1 MVPTLEVLLKSGET
15 AVSERRDSVRSISLF
30 CVLVALVLS
39 GCNAQSAKP
48 AAPSPD
54 YKPTFPIEE
63 VMGHIVM
70 PSADKLWGSVA
81 TTVSAKGV
89 EEIVPKTDE
98 DWETVRNY
106 AVTIVEATNLL
117 LIPGRH
123 VAEAGKQAADK
134 SELSPAQIEEK
145 IKSDPA
151 MWASHVATLHDVAME
166 SIAAIDKKNAD
177 ALLEAG
183 DHLDKACED
192 CHLVYWYPNEKQ
204 AQ

>member
-1 MVPTLEVLLKSGET
+1 M
-15 AVSERRDSVRSISLF
+15 RSIGIFSLLA
-30 CVLVALVLS
+30 VLILA
-39 GCNAQSAKP
+39 GCNAKQSEKP
-48 AAPSPD
+48 AQPAAD
-54 YKPTFPIEE
+54 FKPTFPIEE

-89 EEIVPKTDE
+89 EDIVPKTDE
-98 DWETVRNY
+98 DWEKVRDY
-106 AVTIVEATNLL
+106 AVTLVEATNLL

-123 VAEAGKQAADK
+123 VAEEGKKAADK
-134 SELSPAQIEEK
+134 SELSPEQIEQK
-145 IKSDPA
+145 IKGDWN
-151 MWASHVATLHDVAME
+151 MWASHVAKLHDVAME

-204 AQ
+204 P

>member
-1 MVPTLEVLLKSGET
+1 M
-15 AVSERRDSVRSISLF
+15 RSIGLF
-30 CVLVALVLS
+30 CLLVVVLILS
-39 GCNAQSAKP
+39 GCNSQSAKP
-48 AAPSPD
+48 AASTPD

-63 VMGHIVM
+63 VMGHIIM

-117 LIPGRH
+117 LMPGRR
-123 VAEAGKQAADK
+123 VAAPGKTEADK
-134 SELSPAQIEEK
+134 SELPPEQIEQK
-145 IKSDPA
+145 IKADPA
-151 MWASHVATLHDVAME
+151 MWASHVAKLHDVAME
-166 SIAAIDKKNAD
+166 SVAAIDKKNAD

-204 AQ
+204 P

>member
-1 MVPTLEVLLKSGET
+1 M
-15 AVSERRDSVRSISLF
+15 RSIGLFSLLA
-30 CVLVALVLS
+30 VLILS
-39 GCNAQSAKP
+39 GCNAAQPEKP
-48 AAPSPD
+48 AQPAPD

-70 PSADKLWGSVA
+70 PNADKLWGSVA
-81 TTVSAKGV
+81 TTVSAKGI

-98 DWETVRNY
+98 DWERVRDY
-106 AVTIVEATNLL
+106 AVTIAEATNLL

-123 VAEAGKQAADK
+123 VAEQGKQAADK
-134 SELSPAQIEEK
+134 SELSPDQIETK
-145 IKSDPA
+145 IKGDWNA
-151 MWASHVATLHDVAME
+151 WAGHVAKLHDVAME
-166 SIAAIDKKNAD
+166 SITAIDKKNAD

-204 AQ
+204 P

>member
-1 MVPTLEVLLKSGET
+1 M
-15 AVSERRDSVRSISLF
+15 RRYCRFQKGGDVRSIGLF
-30 CVLVALVLS
+30 CLLVSLLVFLILS
-39 GCNAQSAKP
+39 GCNAQKP
-48 AAPSPD
+48 AQSTPD

-63 VMGHIVM
+63 VMGHIIM

-117 LIPGRH
+117 LIPGRR
-123 VAEAGKQAADK
+123 VAAEGKTEADK
-134 SELSPAQIEEK
+134 SELPPDQIEAK
-145 IKSDPA
+145 IKADPA
-151 MWASHVATLHDVAME
+151 MWASHVAKLHDVAME
-166 SIAAIDKKNAD
+166 SIAAIDKKSSD
-177 ALLEAG
+177 ALLDAG

-192 CHLVYWYPNEKQ
+192 CHLVYWYPNEK

>member
-1 MVPTLEVLLKSGET
+1 MRAIG
-15 AVSERRDSVRSISLF
+15 LF
-30 CVLVALVLS
+30 CLLAMALMLF
-39 GCNAQSAKP
+39 GCNAQPAKSAEP
-48 AAPSPD
+48 AMPD
-54 YKPTFPIEE
+54 FKPTFPIEE

-89 EEIVPKTDE
+89 EDIVPKTDE

-106 AVTIVEATNLL
+106 AVTIAEATNLL
-117 LIPGRH
+117 LIPGRR
-123 VAEAGKQAADK
+123 VAAEGKKEADK
-134 SELSPAQIEEK
+134 SELSPEQIEAK
-145 IKSDPA
+145 IKMDPA
-151 MWASHVATLHDVAME
+151 MWASHVAKLHDVAME

-192 CHLVYWYPNEKQ
+192 CHLVYWYPNEKTP
-204 AQ
+204 

>member
-1 MVPTLEVLLKSGET
+1 LTFFSNAQILPLLKGG
-15 AVSERRDSVRSISLF
+15 DVRSIGLF
-30 CVLVALVLS
+30 TLLAVLILS
-39 GCNAQSAKP
+39 GCNAQPAKP
-48 AAPSPD
+48 AASTPD

-63 VMGHIVM
+63 VMGHIIM

-81 TTVSAKGV
+81 TTVSAKGI
-89 EEIVPKTDE
+89 EDIAPKTDE

-117 LIPGRH
+117 LIPGRR
-123 VAEAGKQAADK
+123 VAAPGKTEADK
-134 SELSPAQIEEK
+134 SELPPEQIEQK
-145 IKSDPA
+145 IKADPA
-151 MWASHVATLHDVAME
+151 MWASHVAKLHDVAME
-166 SIAAIDKKNAD
+166 SIAAIDKKNSD

-204 AQ
+204 P

>member
-1 MVPTLEVLLKSGET
+1 MIQSEKGDNVRFIGFFSLL
-15 AVSERRDSVRSISLF
+15 AV
-30 CVLVALVLS
+30 LVLS
-39 GCNAQSAKP
+39 GCNAQAAKP
-48 AAPSPD
+48 AAPAPD
-54 YKPTFPIEE
+54 YKPTFHIEE

-117 LIPGRH
+117 LIPGRR
-123 VAEAGKQAADK
+123 VAAPGKTEADK
-134 SELSPAQIEEK
+134 SELPPEQIEAK
-145 IKSDPA
+145 IKADPA

-166 SIAAIDKKNAD
+166 SIAAIDKKNSD

-204 AQ
+204 P

>member
-1 MVPTLEVLLKSGET
+1 MPFLIL
-15 AVSERRDSVRSISLF
+15 
-30 CVLVALVLS
+30 C
-39 GCNAQSAKP
+39 GCNAQPAKS
-48 AAPSPD
+48 AAPAPD

-70 PSADKLWGSVA
+70 PNADKLWGSVA

-89 EEIVPKTDE
+89 EETVPKTDE

-117 LIPGRH
+117 LIPGRR
-123 VAEAGKQAADK
+123 VAEEGKKEADK
-134 SELSPAQIEEK
+134 SELPPEQIEAK
-145 IKSDPA
+145 IKGDPA
-151 MWASHVATLHDVAME
+151 MWASHVGKLHDVAME
-166 SIAAIDKKNAD
+166 SIAAIDKKNSD

-192 CHLVYWYPNEKQ
+192 CHLVYWYPNEKTQ
-204 AQ
+204 